1 MGDWIIWQ
9 DEQFEILDEQ
19 GNPAILPGMQ
29 GKVIKLSD
37 GLAPYVL
44 DGRDTV
50 VLPWALVEFEDGQL
64 ATVDTEMK
72 WEKVLDV

>member
-37 GLAPYVL
+37 GLAPYIL
-44 DGRDTV
+44 DGRDTA

-64 ATVDTEMK
+64 ATVDREMK
-72 WEKVLDV
+72 WEKGLDV